1 MNPYAKNDFRTWY
14 SALEDRHLADLT
26 FREVRRAVQALSV
39 AYVQSRRSRVERAL
53 ESAGKRAAFAL
64 YYAPLHFLLVR
75 EIVLALA
82 ADGRKLT
89 RIVDLGCGTGA
100 AGAAWA
106 LSSKTQPQIIGVER
120 NSWAADEARW
130 TLQTLGLEGKVHRAD
145 LARFDLPGKGTGIL
159 AAFAVNEL
167 SASSRRNL
175 LERITRSARSGASI
189 LVVEPIARRLTP
201 WWGEWTAALED
212 LGGRADD
219 WRFEVSRPESLRLMD
234 KAAGLDHRELTGR
247 SIWILGSGRRNLM
260 ARNPHQTLSFN

>member
-1 MNPYAKNDFRTWY
+1 MNPHSKDAFRTWY

-26 FREVRRAVQALSV
+26 FQEVRRAVQALSV
-39 AYVQSRRSRVERAL
+39 AYVERRLSRAGRAL

-75 EIVLALA
+75 EIVLALG
-82 ADGRKLT
+82 ADGRKLN

-106 LSSKTQPQIIGVER
+106 LSSETQPQITAVER

-130 TLQTLGLEGKVHRAD
+130 TLGTLGLQGKVHRAD
-145 LARFDLPGKGTGIL
+145 LTRFDLPGKGTGIL

-167 SASSRRNL
+167 SESSRRNL
-175 LERITRSARSGASI
+175 LERITRSARRGASI

-212 LGGRADD
+212 LGGHADD
-219 WRFEVSRPESLRLMD
+219 WRFEVPRPESLRLMD

-247 SIWILGSGRRNLM
+247 SIWILGES
-260 ARNPHQTLSFN
+260 